1 MRNTL
6 LITVAVA
13 ALAAGAGLAS
23 AQGVNERHDPP
34 GAAAPAQKAPAGKV
48 DQKPSAPNASH
59 SVTPA
64 PLAQT
69 PDKAKPAPLAQTPDK
84 AKPAPLAQTPDKA
97 KPAPLAQ
104 APDKAKP
111 APLAPAPE
119 RASDVKRDTTGQ
131 GTAAQSPPRDAQ
143 STKPG
148 HSVVPLSTEQHARLR
163 ETIRA
168 EKVERLSNVQFT
180 ILVGDAVPRSIHLY
194 RLPARIVDYA
204 PQYQDYEYIL
214 VGDDILIV
222 DPLTLRIVAVIAS

>member
-1 MRNTL
+1 
-6 LITVAVA
+6 
-13 ALAAGAGLAS
+13 
-23 AQGVNERHDPP
+23 
-34 GAAAPAQKAPAGKV
+34 
-48 DQKPSAPNASH
+48 

-148 HSVVPLSTEQHARLR
+148 PSVVPLSTEQHARLR

-168 EKVERLSNVQFT
+168 
-180 ILVGDAVPRSIHLY
+180 
-194 RLPARIVDYA
+194 
-204 PQYQDYEYIL
+204 
-214 VGDDILIV
+214 
-222 DPLTLRIVAVIAS
+222 

>member
-59 SVTPA
+59 SVT
-64 PLAQT
+64 
-69 PDKAKPAPLAQTPDK
+69 PAPLAQTPDK